1 MTSEISPVLFTA
13 FLLVGIIAC
22 LSLGR
27 RLGLRHRGDGTE
39 VPGVSTIDGALF
51 GLFGRVI
58 AFTFSGAVTRF
69 EARRDII
76 REEAND
82 IGTAYLRLDLLPA
95 ARQPALRQD
104 FRDYVRARL
113 DSLNDRED
121 AAFRAAGAA
130 HVTALQNDIWTKA
143 LAAAAEVQGPQA
155 TTLLLPAINDVIDI
169 TTTHAVAE
177 ETHPPLVIYG
187 MLAVLAWASSLNAGF
202 AMAGAGRRSMVH
214 TVGFVAGIT
223 LSSYVILDLEYPR
236 SGLFRISSADHI
248 IRDAGAAMGPR

>member
-1 MTSEISPVLFTA
+1 MTSEISPIGFTVI
-13 FLLVGIIAC
+13 LLAGMTFC
-22 LSLGR
+22 LALGR
-27 RLGLRHRGDGTE
+27 WLGAQHRRDGSE
-39 VPGVSTIDGALF
+39 APGVSTIDGALF
-51 GLFGRVI
+51 GLFGLVI

-69 EARRDII
+69 ETRRDLI

-104 FRDYVRARL
+104 FRDYVQARL
-113 DSLNDRED
+113 ESLNDRED
-121 AAFRAAGAA
+121 AAFRAAGFKR
-130 HVTALQNDIWTKA
+130 VNALQNDIWTKA
-143 LAAAAEVQGPQA
+143 VSAAAEVQGPQA

-202 AMAGAGRRSMVH
+202 GMAGAGRRSMVH
-214 TVGFVAGIT
+214 IVGFVAGIT

-236 SGLFRISSADHI
+236 SGLFRISAADHV